1 MSSLVAYSQE
11 TTEREQ
17 GRAGGG
23 GAGGWA
29 EGGSRKEEM
38 QGGRPTT
45 PSLSPL
51 DDLALY
57 TSVNVTLPALRA
69 QSCGLRLSGRGRAKA
84 QNAVTVVQYSLPR
97 QQTYRGHRTQVP

>member
-1 MSSLVAYSQE
+1 MSSRVAYSQE
-11 TTEREQ
+11 TTERNKEE
-17 GRAGGG
+17 AGGG
-23 GAGGWA
+23 GAGGLA
-29 EGGSRKEEM
+29 EGGCRREEM

-69 QSCGLRLSGRGRAKA
+69 QSCALAGRAKA

-97 QQTYRGHRTQVP
+97 QQTYRGQRTQVP

>member
-1 MSSLVAYSQE
+1 MSSRVAYSQE
-11 TTEREQ
+11 TTERNKEE
-17 GRAGGG
+17 AGGG

-29 EGGSRKEEM
+29 EGGCRREEM

-69 QSCGLRLSGRGRAKA
+69 QSCGLRLSGRAKA
-84 QNAVTVVQYSLPR
+84 QNAVTNVQYSLPR
-97 QQTYRGHRTQVP
+97 PQTCGGQRSQVP